1 MENFEMKKEYAVY
14 TSQAMVNGIYDND
27 LMDWFED
34 YEIAKDFAFKTA
46 KEKNVDTMLSV
57 VVNGVFS
64 DEPEIF
70 E

>member
-1 MENFEMKKEYAVY
+1 
-14 TSQAMVNGIYDND
+14 
-27 LMDWFED
+27 MDWFED

>member
-34 YEIAKDFAFKTA
+34 YEIAKDFAFKT
-46 KEKNVDTMLSV
+46 ERML
-57 VVNGVFS
+57 
-64 DEPEIF
+64 ILCCQ
-70 E
+70 